1 VWLIRG
7 SKKIYPFTGSKVQ
20 GSRVDVPV
28 KSGHSREACPRPDR
42 GAGVHKWLIP
52 LDSRVRGN
60 DENGLVTFYM
70 GIILTRS
77 KIAAEDERVNE
88 KTLTLNL

>member
-1 VWLIRG
+1 MIPL
-7 SKKIYPFTGSKVQ
+7 
-20 GSRVDVPV
+20 GSR
-28 KSGHSREACPRPDR
+28 
-42 GAGVHKWLIP
+42 I
-52 LDSRVRGN
+52 RGN

-70 GIILTRS
+70 GIMLTRS